1 MLVNL
6 LNAINEWVQGLIS
19 TMGYPGLAF
28 VMFLENVFPPI
39 PSELVLPLAGWL
51 TLGEN
56 ASFSLWGVTVVGSL
70 GALAGTYVF
79 YGLGRWFGEDR
90 VRYLLRRFGKWL
102 LLSEQDLDVA
112 LAWFAKYGEYV
123 IFFGRMVPI
132 VRSLISVPAGLA
144 KMNLPRYSLYT
155 VIGTALWSFL
165 LAFAGR
171 LLGESWPVVSEIID
185 QYEHV
190 VLVLGVLVVVGFF
203 GYRLWQMRKA
213 AADKQKVEM
222 SNE

>member
-6 LNAINEWVQGLIS
+6 LNAINEWVQGIIS

-28 VMFLENVFPPI
+28 VMFLENIFPPI

-56 ASFSLWGVTVVGSL
+56 PRFTLLGVTLVGSL

-79 YGLGRWFGEDR
+79 YGLGRWFGESR
-90 VRYLLRRFGKWL
+90 VRYLLQRFGKWM
-102 LLSEQDLDVA
+102 LLSEQDLDTA
-112 LAWFAKYGEYV
+112 LVWFGRYGEYV

-144 KMNLPRYSLYT
+144 KMNLLRYSIYT

-165 LAFAGR
+165 LTFAGR
-171 LLGESWPVVSEIID
+171 LLGESWPVVSDIID
-185 QYEHV
+185 QYEHL
-190 VLVLGVLVVVGFF
+190 VLVLGVLAVVGFF

-213 AADKQKVEM
+213 AAGKQKVEV
-222 SNE
+222 